1 MERYQIILA
10 YDGTDFFGSQRQA
23 KSRRTVQGELEA
35 ALRKMG
41 WAESSVLM
49 AGRTDAGVHASG
61 QVATF
66 DFDWKHSLDAL
77 RNALN
82 ANLPAD
88 MAISQVQIAPA
99 KFHPR
104 FDAIARLYRYR
115 LFCQRDRDP
124 LRERYAWRVFP
135 EVDGEI
141 LRSLAAML
149 PGKFDFAAF
158 GSPPRAGGSTERHLM
173 RASWKKQEDEWIFE
187 VQANAF
193 LYHMVRNIAGVLLP
207 IGQGLKPVAWC
218 GEVLAA
224 KDRSSA
230 GVTAPGQGLY
240 FVDVT
245 YPDFP
250 QLPIDGSGPPFYQI
264 AQ

>member
-10 YDGTDFFGSQRQA
+10 YDGTEFFGSQRQA
-23 KSRRTVQGELEA
+23 KSRRTVQGELEE

-49 AGRTDAGVHASG
+49 AGRTDAGVHALG

-66 DFDWKHSLDAL
+66 DFNWKHSLDAL

-104 FDAIARLYRYR
+104 FDATARLYRYR

-124 LRERYAWRVFP
+124 LRERYAWRIFP

-141 LRSLAAML
+141 LHSLAAML
-149 PGKFDFAAF
+149 PGKHNFAAF

-173 RASWKKQEDEWIFE
+173 CASWKKQEDEWIFE

-193 LYHMVRNIAGVLLP
+193 LYHMVRRLVLTQVVIAQNQIPVEKFARALAEQVEVTSGIAPSNGLNLVEVSYLDN
-207 IGQGLKPVAWC
+207 LKPKV
-218 GEVLAA
+218 
-224 KDRSSA
+224 
-230 GVTAPGQGLY
+230 
-240 FVDVT
+240 
-245 YPDFP
+245 
-250 QLPIDGSGPPFYQI
+250 
-264 AQ
+264 

>member
-23 KSRRTVQGELEA
+23 KSRRTVQGELEE

-61 QVATF
+61 QVAAF
-66 DFDWKHSLDAL
+66 DLDWKHSLDAL

-88 MAISQVQIAPA
+88 MSIGQVQIAPA

-104 FDAIARLYRYR
+104 FDATARLYRYR

-135 EVDGEI
+135 DVEGEI
-141 LRSLAAML
+141 LHSLAAML
-149 PGKFDFAAF
+149 PGKHDFSAF

-173 RASWKKQEDEWIFE
+173 RASWQKQEDEWIFE

-193 LYHMVRNIAGVLLP
+193 LYHMVRRLVLTQVVIAQKQIPAEKFARALAEQVEVTSGIAPPNGLTLVEVSYLDN
-207 IGQGLKPVAWC
+207 LKPKV
-218 GEVLAA
+218 
-224 KDRSSA
+224 
-230 GVTAPGQGLY
+230 
-240 FVDVT
+240 
-245 YPDFP
+245 
-250 QLPIDGSGPPFYQI
+250 
-264 AQ
+264 

>member
-10 YDGTDFFGSQRQA
+10 YDGTEFFGSQRQA
-23 KSRRTVQGELEA
+23 KSRRTVQGELEE
-35 ALRKMG
+35 ALRKTG

-61 QVATF
+61 QVAAF

-104 FDAIARLYRYR
+104 FDATARLYRYR
-115 LFCQRDRDP
+115 LFHQRDRDP

-135 EVDGEI
+135 EVEGEI
-141 LRSLAAML
+141 LNSLAAML
-149 PGKFDFAAF
+149 PGKHNFAAF
-158 GSPPRAGGSTERHLM
+158 GSPPRTGGSTERHLM

-193 LYHMVRNIAGVLLP
+193 LYHMVRRLVLTQVVIAQNKVPAEKFARALAEQAEVTSGIAPSNGLSLVEISYLDN
-207 IGQGLKPVAWC
+207 LKPKV
-218 GEVLAA
+218 
-224 KDRSSA
+224 
-230 GVTAPGQGLY
+230 
-240 FVDVT
+240 
-245 YPDFP
+245 
-250 QLPIDGSGPPFYQI
+250 
-264 AQ
+264 

>member
-1 MERYQIILA
+1 VRAKTEMVPYQIILA

-23 KSRRTVQGELEA
+23 KSRTVQGELES

-61 QVATF
+61 QVTAF
-66 DFDWKHSLDAL
+66 NLAWKHSLEDL

-88 MAISQVQIAPA
+88 MAVSDVRVAP
-99 KFHPR
+99 KGFHPR

-115 LFCQRDRDP
+115 LFCQRNRDP
-124 LRERYAWRVFP
+124 LRERYAWRVYP
-135 EVDGEI
+135 AVDGEM
-141 LRSLAAML
+141 LYSLAAIL

-158 GSPPRAGGSTERHLM
+158 GSPPRPGGSTERYLM
-173 RASWKKQEDEWIFE
+173 HASWRKQEDEWIFE

-193 LYHMVRNIAGVLLP
+193 LYHMVRRLVLTQVVIAQKKVPAEKFARALAEQVEVTSGIAP
-207 IGQGLKPVAWC
+207 PNGLTLV
-218 GEVLAA
+218 EV
-224 KDRSSA
+224 S
-230 GVTAPGQGLY
+230 
-240 FVDVT
+240 
-245 YPDFP
+245 YPDN
-250 QLPIDGSGPPFYQI
+250 LK
-264 AQ
+264 